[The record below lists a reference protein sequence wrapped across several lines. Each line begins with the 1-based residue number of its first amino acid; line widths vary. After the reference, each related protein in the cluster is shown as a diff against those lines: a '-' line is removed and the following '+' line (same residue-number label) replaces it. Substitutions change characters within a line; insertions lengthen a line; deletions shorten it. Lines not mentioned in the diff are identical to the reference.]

1 MNDLSILGKESVT
14 MSSLEIAK
22 LTGKEHFNVMRDIEN
37 TLRDAGIGAIKFEG
51 SYKTLQNKDMPCYNL
66 PRRECDL
73 VISGYSVKYRL
84 AIIDRWQELESQ
96 KQKQLPQTYLS
107 ALKELV
113 LVTEANEQ
121 LLIENKVL
129 VGKDRINSQVIGAQ
143 RADVHWLENR
153 LENEIENKKLYGW
166 RR

>member
-1 MNDLSILGKESVT
+1 MADIRRIL
-14 MSSLEIAK
+14 LEAEINPAEF
-22 LTGKEHFNVMRDIEN
+22 LAV
-37 TLRDAGIGAIKFEG
+37 
-51 SYKTLQNKDMPCYNL
+51 YKDQQLIDRPCYNL

-84 AIIDRWQELESQ
+84 AIIDRWHELESQ

-121 LLIENKVL
+121 LMIENENL
-129 VGKDRINSQVIGAQ
+129 LGKDRINSQVIGAQ
-143 RADVHWLENR
+143 RADVSWLENR
-153 LENEIENKKLYGW
+153 LETEIENKRLYAW
-166 RR
+166 RRT